1 MQQERNRPVIITGTG
16 ALSAIMGTLFRS
28 ETAETIRHKVVRTR
42 NKQSLAESEAK
53 ISACA
58 RKQERKCIN
67 RRHQYVQSILMNPIG
82 GKFRYAHT
90 FDARPHHV

>member
-1 MQQERNRPVIITGTG
+1 MKKRRPVILSGVSGASSAAINIALGSEITQV
-16 ALSAIMGTLFRS
+16 
-28 ETAETIRHKVVRTR
+28 IRHKVVRTR

-90 FDARPHHV
+90 FDARPRHV